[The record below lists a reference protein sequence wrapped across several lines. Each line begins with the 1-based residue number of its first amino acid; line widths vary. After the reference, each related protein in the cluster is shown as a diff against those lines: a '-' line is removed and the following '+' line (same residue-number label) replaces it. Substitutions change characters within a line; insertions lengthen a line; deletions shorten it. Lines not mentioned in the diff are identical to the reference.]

1 MIFPISFQ
9 RRENYAQAAFT
20 VNLLIDVLLQRAGAR
35 RRKN

>member
-1 MIFPISFQ
+1 MIFTVSFQ

-20 VNLLIDVLLQRAGAR
+20 VNLLTDVLLQRAGAR

>member
-20 VNLLIDVLLQRAGAR
+20 VNLLTNVLLQRVGTR
-35 RRKN
+35 RR